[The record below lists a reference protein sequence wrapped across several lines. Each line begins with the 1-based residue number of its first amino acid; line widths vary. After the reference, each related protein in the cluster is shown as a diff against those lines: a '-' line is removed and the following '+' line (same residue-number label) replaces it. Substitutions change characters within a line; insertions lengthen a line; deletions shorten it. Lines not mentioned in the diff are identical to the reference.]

1 MPPKLNPITAETV
14 AARIEL
20 HPDTIT
26 LAGAKAIY
34 NRLGDTA
41 ATDGHHELKVDAYD
55 MAKAVQEL
63 IEAPG
68 PSNLVASARL
78 INEADNLLVA
88 AGSLRDL
95 TAECYDRFRAT
106 TKQAT
111 EALEILTAWTVMLEA
126 ADFELRTGTRAA

>member
-1 MPPKLNPITAETV
+1 MPPKLNAVTAETV

-26 LAGAKAIY
+26 LAAAKAIY

-41 ATDGHHELKVDAYD
+41 AADDHHELKVEAYD

-63 IEAPG
+63 IDTPDPAH
-68 PSNLVASARL
+68 LVASARL
-78 INEADNLLVA
+78 IAEADNLLMA

-111 EALEILTAWTVMLEA
+111 EALEILTAWTVLLEA
-126 ADFELRTGTRAA
+126 TDFELRIGIRAA